1 MSISVDQKRSLN
13 VILFITG
20 VVSLFYYSNVIFLA
34 NRISWMGYEDLYVY
48 ANSDNWFWITISI
61 LPYLLLIIGYGVQF
75 ILIFLKPN
83 KKRFIF
89 SIVSYSLIAILFVV
103 LISVYVVTAEI
114 GIFCLSEAIGIVP
127 WSFTHLLFLL
137 TIMINLGLA
146 IFLTHIKVRGEQREE
161 SLDGKKIIKTKIGIT
176 YLVIATVSFILIA
189 FYITSVYQIMGVF
202 LREKLRGY
210 EFKNFIY
217 AKNIDEILLSAVLA
231 FQVMLMIGVTLQI
244 VSIIDNEKR
253 KQGLTGIILQAIS
266 VISSLLYFPY
276 CFKSEFKEIKAEEIS
291 YIILYSLTIAV
302 FISCMVMFF
311 VFRKQNKL
319 AETRNIRIEQ

>member
-1 MSISVDQKRSLN
+1 MSISVNQKRSLN

-20 VVSLFYYSNVIFLA
+20 VVSLFYYSNLVFLY
-34 NRISWMGYEDLYVY
+34 NIISWMIYSGSYNI
-48 ANSDNWFWITISI
+48 ANNWFWYTATS
-61 LPYLLLIIGYGVQF
+61 LPYPLLIMGYGVQF

-83 KKRFIF
+83 KRRFIF
-89 SIVSYSLIAILFVV
+89 SIVSYSLVAVLFAE
-103 LISVYVVTAEI
+103 LIFVYDITAEI
-114 GIFCLSEAIGIVP
+114 GIFCFSETIGIVP

-137 TIMINLGLA
+137 TIIVNFGLA
-146 IFLTHIKVRGEQREE
+146 VFLTHIKVRGEQKEE
-161 SLDGKKIIKTKIGIT
+161 NLEGKKIIKTKIGIA
-176 YLVIATVSFILIA
+176 YLVVATVSFTLIV
-189 FYITSVYQIMGVF
+189 FYITSVSQIMAVF
-202 LREKLRGY
+202 LREKLEGY
-210 EFKNFIY
+210 KLKNFIY

-231 FQVMLMIGVTLQI
+231 FQVMLMIGVALQI
-244 VSIIDNEKR
+244 VSMIDNKKS

-266 VISSLLYFPY
+266 IISSLLYFPY

-319 AETRNIRIEQ
+319 AETRNIRAEQ

>member
-1 MSISVDQKRSLN
+1 MSISVNQKRSLN

-20 VVSLFYYSNVIFLA
+20 IVSLFYYSNLVFLY
-34 NRISWMGYEDLYVY
+34 NIISWMIYRGSYTTT
-48 ANSDNWFWITISI
+48 NNWFWYTATS
-61 LPYLLLIIGYGVQF
+61 LPYPLLIMGYGVQF

-83 KKRFIF
+83 KRRFIF
-89 SIVSYSLIAILFVV
+89 SIVSYSLVAILFAE
-103 LISVYVVTAEI
+103 LIFVYDITAEI
-114 GIFCLSEAIGIVP
+114 GIFCFSETIGIVP

-137 TIMINLGLA
+137 TIMVNFGLA
-146 IFLTHIKVRGEQREE
+146 VFLTHIKVREEQKEE
-161 SLDGKKIIKTKIGIT
+161 SLDGKKIIKTKTGIA
-176 YLVIATVSFILIA
+176 YLVIATVSFTLIV
-189 FYITSVYQIMGVF
+189 FYITSVSQIMGVF

-244 VSIIDNEKR
+244 VSMIDNKKS
-253 KQGLTGIILQAIS
+253 KQGLTGIILQATS

-311 VFRKQNKL
+311 IFRKQNKL

>member
-1 MSISVDQKRSLN
+1 MSISVNQKRSLN

-20 VVSLFYYSNVIFLA
+20 MISLFYYSNVIFLA
-34 NRISWMGYEDLYVY
+34 NRISWMGYKTLYVY
-48 ANSDNWFWITISI
+48 ASSDNWFWITISI

-83 KKRFIF
+83 KRRFIF

-146 IFLTHIKVRGEQREE
+146 IFLTHIKVREEQKEE
-161 SLDGKKIIKTKIGIT
+161 SLDNKKIIKTKIGIA
-176 YLVIATVSFILIA
+176 YLVIAIISFTLIV
-189 FYITSVYQIMGVF
+189 FYMTSVFQIMGVF
-202 LREKLRGY
+202 LREKLGGY
-210 EFKNFIY
+210 KFKNFIY

-244 VSIIDNEKR
+244 VSMIDNKKS

-266 VISSLLYFPY
+266 IISSLLYFPY

-319 AETRNIRIEQ
+319 AETRNIRAEQ